1 MQLRSR
7 AWSLGKLLLLGGA
20 LLVTFF
26 AFAAISMRVAI
37 RAREVTVPNLVGQPL
52 QAAESLAAEQG
63 LTLRI
68 DETRRPD
75 DKTPEGHVLGQDP
88 PAGSNSRRQRA
99 VRVWVSAG
107 ARAIVAPRL
116 VGESERAAQIRL
128 TQDGLSAVTVAEIR
142 DADYPPGVVVAQDP
156 PPETRTSEVR
166 LLVNRGEDRATYVM
180 PDLIGVNGDRAA
192 ELLRLQGFRVAI
204 VSQQSTPG
212 IPPGVV
218 IRQTPSG
225 GYQVHPG
232 DSISIEV
239 SR

>member
-1 MQLRSR
+1 MQLGSR
-7 AWSLGKLLLLGGA
+7 AWSLGKLFLLGAG
-20 LLVTFF
+20 LVATFF
-26 AFAAISMRVAI
+26 AFAGISMRVAM
-37 RAREVTVPNLVGQPL
+37 RAREVTVPNLVGRPL
-52 QAAESLAAEQG
+52 EAAESFATEQG

-68 DETRRPD
+68 DEARRPD
-75 DKTPEGHVLGQDP
+75 DKVPAGHVLGQDP
-88 PAGSNSRRQRA
+88 PAGSNARRQRA
-99 VRVWVSAG
+99 IRVWISG
-107 ARAIVAPRL
+107 GPRAIVAPRL
-116 VGESERAAQIRL
+116 IGESERAAQIRL
-128 TQDGLSAVTVAEIR
+128 TQDGMSATTVAEIR

-156 PPETRTSEVR
+156 PPDTNTSEVR
-166 LLVNRGEDRATYVM
+166 LLVNRGEDRVTYVM

-204 VSQQSTPG
+204 VSQQSSPG

-218 IRQTPSG
+218 IRQTPPG

>member
-1 MQLRSR
+1 MQLGSR

-20 LLVTFF
+20 LLATFF
-26 AFAAISMRVAI
+26 VFAAISMRVAI
-37 RAREVTVPNLVGQPL
+37 RAREVTVPDLVGRQL
-52 QAAESLAAEQG
+52 EAAETFAAERG

-75 DKTPEGHVLGQDP
+75 DKIPAGHVLGQDP
-88 PAGSNSRRQRA
+88 APGATTRRQRGI
-99 VRVWVSAG
+99 RVWVSAG
-107 ARAIVAPRL
+107 ARAILAPRL

-128 TQDGLSAVTVAEIR
+128 TQDGVTATSVAEIR
-142 DADYPPGVVVAQDP
+142 DATYPPGVVIAQDP
-156 PPETRTSEVR
+156 PPDTVTSEVR
-166 LLVNRGEDRATYVM
+166 LLVNRGEDRISYVM
-180 PDLIGVNGDRAA
+180 PDLIGVNGERAA
-192 ELLRLQGFRVAI
+192 DLLRIQGFRVAI

-218 IRQTPSG
+218 IRQTPAG

-232 DSISIEV
+232 DAISIEV